1 LHNISPL
8 ERRQASDKDTTETTD
23 GDNVVTISKS
33 QGTTRDKT
41 GYSWHP
47 VGSTAGLL
55 KRQGNGDHTVVDD
68 KNVVTIS
75 KSQGTTKDR
84 VGYRWRSV
92 DL

>member
-1 LHNISPL
+1 M
-8 ERRQASDKDTTETTD
+8 
-23 GDNVVTISKS
+23 VTISKS
-33 QGTTRDKT
+33 QGTTGNKT
-41 GYSWHP
+41 GYSWHAI
-47 VGSTAGLL
+47 GSTDGLE
-55 KRQGNGDHTVVDD
+55 KRQGSGDDTVVDD